1 MAYELARVP
10 RVLGG
15 AGARARLGEVA
26 ALHGGTVLLVAD
38 PALVASG
45 VAGEVRAT
53 LAAAGLSCEVFD
65 AFASDP
71 ALSAA
76 DEGARRARE
85 GGAACVVALGG
96 GSALDLGK
104 AVAAIAGASE
114 PAEAYAL
121 CARDLPARRIGVV
134 CVPTTAGTG
143 AELTRTAVL
152 SRPDKAKTWLWGEA
166 LKADAVVLDPE
177 LAVGLPAHLTAA
189 TGIDALV
196 HAVEAATNR
205 NASPANSVAA
215 HEAIRLVATHLE
227 RAVADGADIAAREG
241 MQRAAA
247 LAGIAIDNAG
257 TAIAHN
263 VGHALASLRPV
274 HHGRA
279 VGLAMLATAEWNARD
294 DDGRWAACAAAMGAP
309 GEGFARGFARLLRA
323 VGIRVSLEAEC
334 AGLRAEDL
342 AAAMR
347 APDNAPMRASNWRA
361 TTDEDLLAIA
371 RGMLGQR

>member
-10 RVLGG
+10 RIAGG
-15 AGARARLGEVA
+15 PGSRARLGELA
-26 ALHGGTVLLVAD
+26 ARLGGPVLLVVD
-38 PALVASG
+38 PGLAAAGIASE
-45 VAGEVRAT
+45 AQAS
-53 LAAAGLSCEVFD
+53 LAAAGLSPASFD
-65 AFASDP
+65 SFPSDP
-71 ALSAA
+71 GLADADAA
-76 DEGARRARE
+76 AYLARSI
-85 GGAACVVALGG
+85 GAAGVVAVGG

-104 AVAAIAGASE
+104 TVAAIAGAGD

-121 CARDLPARRIGVV
+121 CARDFPARRLGLI

-152 SRPDKAKTWLWGEA
+152 SRGDKAKTWLWGEA
-166 LKADAVVLDPE
+166 LKADEVVLDPE
-177 LAVGLPAHLTAA
+177 LVLGLPPGLTAA

-205 NASPANSVAA
+205 NASPASNVAA
-215 HEAIRLVATHLE
+215 HEAIRLVAANLE

-247 LAGIAIDNAG
+247 LAGMAIDNAG

-279 VGLAMLATAEWNARD
+279 VGLAMLATASWNERG
-294 DDGRWAACAAAMGAP
+294 DDGRWAACAAALGAAR
-309 GEGFARGFARLLRA
+309 EGFAHGFERLLRA
-323 VGIRVSLEAEC
+323 VGLRVSLEEDC
-334 AGLRAEDL
+334 AGISPADL
-342 AAAMR
+342 AASMR

-361 TTDEDLLAIA
+361 TTDDDLLAIA
-371 RGMLGQR
+371 RRVLEQR

>member
-10 RVLGG
+10 RIVGG
-15 AGARARLGEVA
+15 AGSRARIGELAARFGGPALLVVDPGLAATGIAGEARASIA
-26 ALHGGTVLLVAD
+26 AAGVPCASFDAFSSD
-38 PALVASG
+38 PS
-45 VAGEVRAT
+45 
-53 LAAAGLSCEVFD
+53 LAAAD
-65 AFASDP
+65 A
-71 ALSAA
+71 AA
-76 DEGARRARE
+76 AVARSTGAVA
-85 GGAACVVALGG
+85 VVAIGG

-104 AVAAIAGASE
+104 AVAAIAGAAE

-121 CARDLPARRIGVV
+121 CARDLPARRLGAI

-152 SRPDKAKTWLWGEA
+152 SRADKAKTWLWGDS
-166 LKADAVVLDPE
+166 LKADDVVLDPE
-177 LAVGLPAHLTAA
+177 LALGLPPLLTAA

-205 NASPANSVAA
+205 NASAANSVAA
-215 HEAIRLVATHLE
+215 LEAIRLVAANIE
-227 RAVADGADIAAREG
+227 RVVADGADLAAREG

-279 VGLAMLATAEWNARD
+279 VGLAMLATAAWNERG
-294 DDGRWAACAAAMGAP
+294 DDGRWAACAVALGA
-309 GEGFARGFARLLRA
+309 GREGFARGFERLLRA
-323 VGIRVSLEAEC
+323 VGLPVSLEEEC
-334 AGLRAEDL
+334 AGISPADL

-361 TTDEDLLAIA
+361 TTDDDLLAIA
-371 RGMLGQR
+371 RRVLEQR